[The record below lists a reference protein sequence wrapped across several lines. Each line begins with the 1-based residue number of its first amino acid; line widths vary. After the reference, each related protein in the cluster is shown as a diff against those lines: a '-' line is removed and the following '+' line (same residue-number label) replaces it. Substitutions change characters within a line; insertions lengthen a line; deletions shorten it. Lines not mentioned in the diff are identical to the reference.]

1 MRRRHCELL
10 PQALEILTPSPWK
23 SYTWKIRQLQ
33 ADLKD
38 LFVHSALAGSPKIY
52 SMRSRCRHFINFFVL
67 MLSEICWL
75 MFIPLRGGWSVY
87 RSLRFAHSED
97 KGTVA
102 TEPTSEQYFLIHH
115 CVLCYGRLA
124 CVVATALSTLLQPML
139 SEDGMCLAGL
149 STLWLG
155 GVCCLP
161 PRNPICG
168 EAERWTKRFTSRRE
182 SVQCRRLW

>member
-10 PQALEILTPSPWK
+10 SQALEILTPSPWK
-23 SYTWKIRQLQ
+23 SYTWKIRPLQ

-87 RSLRFAHSED
+87 RSLGFAHSED
-97 KGTVA
+97 KGTVP

-115 CVLCYGRLA
+115 CVLRAFGLCCGYCFVHTATPNAVRGRY
-124 CVVATALSTLLQPML
+124 VS
-139 SEDGMCLAGL
+139 
-149 STLWLG
+149 G
-155 GVCCLP
+155 GFIDTMARRRVLP
-161 PRNPICG
+161 PAP
-168 EAERWTKRFTSRRE
+168 
-182 SVQCRRLW
+182 